1 MSYKLAIFD
10 LDGTILD
17 TLEDLTDSVNY
28 ALIKNAMPPRTVEE
42 IRSFVGNGARL
53 LIERAVLT
61 GSPSDTAN
69 KVLGDYHEYYATHS
83 DIKTRPY
90 PGIIDML
97 TNLRAAGC
105 MTAVLSN
112 KPDAPAKVLCE
123 RYFPG
128 LFHIA
133 CGEKEGVPRKPAPN
147 GVTYILEQLSISPK
161 DAVYIGDSDV
171 DIETAKNAGLDC
183 ISVDWGFR
191 DAEFLR
197 GHGAKNTVST
207 ASALE
212 KQILE

>member
-17 TLEDLTDSVNY
+17 TLEDLTDSVNH
-28 ALIKNAMPPRTVEE
+28 ALTENNMPTRTIEE
-42 IRSFVGNGARL
+42 IRNFLGNGARL
-53 LIERAVLT
+53 LIERAIPS
-61 GSPSDTAN
+61 GSSSKTAD
-69 KVLGDYHEYYATHS
+69 KVLGDYQEYYDTHS

-90 PGIIDML
+90 QGVIEML

-112 KPDAPAKVLCE
+112 KPDAPVKVLCE

-133 CGEKEGVPRKPAPN
+133 CGEKADVPRKPAPN
-147 GVTYILEQLSISPK
+147 GVIYILEKLAVSPD

-171 DIETAKNAGLDC
+171 DIDTAKNAGLDC

-197 GHGAKNTVST
+197 NHGAKSIVST
-207 ASALE
+207 VFALE
-212 KQILE
+212 KHILG

>member
-28 ALIKNAMPPRTVEE
+28 ALIKNAMPTRTVEE
-42 IRSFVGNGARL
+42 IRNFVGNGARR
-53 LIERAVLT
+53 LIERAVSS
-61 GSPSDTAN
+61 GSSSDIAD
-69 KVLGDYHEYYATHS
+69 KVLCDYHKYYATHS

-105 MTAVLSN
+105 MAAVLSN
-112 KPDAPAKVLCE
+112 KPDTPVKALCE

-147 GVTYILEQLSISPK
+147 GVMYILEQLSVSPK
-161 DAVYIGDSDV
+161 DTVYIGDSDV

-191 DAEFLR
+191 DSEFLSN
-197 GHGAKNTVST
+197 HGAKNTVST
-207 ASALE
+207 VSALE
-212 KQILE
+212 KQILR